1 MKDSQTRSF
10 VSTLFWLL
18 IAAAAGWLCLR
29 YLLPWV
35 APLLLAFL
43 LAVIIEP
50 AVRFL
55 ETRVRLPRPLG
66 AGICGLVLI
75 GILIILLFQ
84 LCSGA
89 ISQMWSLFDQLP
101 LLFRTIQ
108 LQFNTLE
115 ARIIA
120 YLNATDS
127 SLSAYFAASMGAVYD
142 QLTTLPAKLSERLV
156 AGLSSVA
163 GKAPSI
169 LLFSVTSGIGMYF
182 ISAAYPSILRF
193 FRLQIP
199 ETWRSRVS
207 AVYKDLRHT
216 VSRWLR
222 AQLIMTAITFATL
235 WLAFLLLHIEFAV
248 LIALLIA
255 VIDAFPILG
264 SGIILLPWA
273 IISALTGDYGLCV
286 GLFATYGAV
295 TLLHSC
301 LQAKLVGDQLGL
313 HPLVSLAAIYV
324 GWCIAGVWG
333 VLLAPIVAI
342 TIKQLNDRGIITLWK
357 KEESI

>member
-1 MKDSQTRSF
+1 MRDTQIRGF
-10 VSTLFWLL
+10 VSTVLWLL
-18 IAAAAGWLCLR
+18 LSIVVIWLCFQ
-29 YLLPWV
+29 YLLPWI

-43 LAVIIEP
+43 LAAIIEP

-55 ETRVRLPRPLG
+55 ETKVRLPRPLG
-66 AGICGLVLI
+66 AGICGLALI
-75 GILIILLFQ
+75 GLLIVLLLQ

-89 ISQMWSLFDQLP
+89 ISQLRSLFDQLP
-101 LLFRTIQ
+101 LLFHTIQ
-108 LQFNTLE
+108 TQFHTLE
-115 ARIIA
+115 ARIVA
-120 YLNATDS
+120 YLNAADN
-127 SLSAYFAASMGAVYD
+127 SLSEYFVSSMDAIYD
-142 QLTTLPAKLSERLV
+142 QFTTLPAKLSEYLV
-156 AGLSSVA
+156 TALSSIA

-193 FRLQIP
+193 FRLQVP
-199 ETWRSRVS
+199 EAWRSRVS
-207 AVYKDLRHT
+207 IVYKDLRHT
-216 VSRWLR
+216 ISRWLR
-222 AQLIMTAITFATL
+222 AQVIMTVITFVTL
-235 WLAFLLLHIEFAV
+235 WLAFLLLHIEFAI
-248 LIALLIA
+248 LIAFIIA
-255 VIDAFPILG
+255 LIDALPILG
-264 SGIILLPWA
+264 SGIVLLPWA
-273 IISALTGDYGLCV
+273 VISALTGEYGLCV
-286 GLFATYGAV
+286 GLLATYGAV

-301 LQAKLVGDQLGL
+301 LQAKLIGDQLGL

>member
-1 MKDSQTRSF
+1 MRDVQNRGI
-10 VSTLFWLL
+10 VSTLLWLL
-18 IAAAAGWLCLR
+18 IAAVVGWFCLQ
-29 YLLPWV
+29 YLLPWI

-55 ETRVRLPRPLG
+55 ETRVRIPRPLG
-66 AGICGLVLI
+66 AAICGLALI
-75 GILIILLFQ
+75 GILIVLLFQ

-89 ISQMWSLFDQLP
+89 ISQIRTLFDQMP
-101 LLFRTIQ
+101 RLFQTIQ

-115 ARIIA
+115 ARIVA
-120 YLNATDS
+120 YLNAADS
-127 SLSAYFAASMGAVYD
+127 SLSEYFAASMEAVYD

-156 AGLSSVA
+156 SFLSSVA

-182 ISAAYPSILRF
+182 ISAAYPAILRF

-199 ETWRSRVS
+199 ETWRSHVS
-207 AVYKDLRHT
+207 TAYKDLRHT

-222 AQLIMTAITFATL
+222 AQLIMSVITFATL
-235 WLAFLLLHIEFAV
+235 WLGFLLLHLDLAI
-248 LIALLIA
+248 LIALIIA
-255 VIDAFPILG
+255 LIDALPILG
-264 SGIILLPWA
+264 SGIVLLPWA

-286 GLFATYGAV
+286 GLFCTYGAV
-295 TLLHSC
+295 TLLHNC